1 MARATLDHLG
11 PLAELSE
18 SSTPSVP
25 ERNVV
30 WVLGTRIKRREIE
43 SLQKIKSSSGGE
55 REIEIEL
62 VLEREKTFYCGTNF
76 KCQMIF
82 HSGT

>member
-1 MARATLDHLG
+1 MARATLDHHG

-30 WVLGTRIKRREIE
+30 WVLGTRIKRRREIE
-43 SLQKIKSSSGGE
+43 SVQKIKSSSGGE
-55 REIEIEL
+55 R
-62 VLEREKTFYCGTNF
+62 
-76 KCQMIF
+76 
-82 HSGT
+82 